1 MRVGVVHGPNLNL
14 LGSREPELYGT
25 ATLADIDGRLS
36 ELGRELGV
44 EVESFQSNVEGALVD
59 YVQDAAG
66 RVAGYVVNAAGYTH
80 TSVALADA
88 LAGVA
93 RPYVEVH
100 LSNVYA
106 REPVR
111 RESVLAARAAG
122 VIAGLGPDSYLLGL
136 RALVRIVRADP
147 ASGPAAGET
156 T

>member
-1 MRVGVVHGPNLNL
+1 L
-14 LGSREPELYGT
+14 ET
-25 ATLADIDGRLS
+25 
-36 ELGRELGV
+36 
-44 EVESFQSNVEGALVD
+44 FQSNVEGVLVD

-106 REPVR
+106 REAVR
-111 RESVLAARAAG
+111 RESLLAGRAAG
-122 VIAGLGPDSYLLGL
+122 VIAGLGADSYLLGL
-136 RALVRIVRADP
+136 RALVRIVRVEA
-147 ASGPAAGET
+147 ATRPAAGET